1 MSVSPQHSPLQ
12 IQIKHCCMVG
22 KVFVSL
28 NPGISLREEV
38 GFNSNSNAVNTHY
51 PDTQGDLKSCMCM

>member
-1 MSVSPQHSPLQ
+1 
-12 IQIKHCCMVG
+12 MVG